1 MRGQSRKASWSQRPP
16 SPGLGTAPIGRG
28 RSWQRPRSEARPVC
42 SAVVEPGRDPGCNA
56 RSFLPLPPPQMLEQ
70 SLREEELRAQH
81 QAALLRLRQKALE
94 EKMRAERAWLNW
106 LKLQRR

>member
-1 MRGQSRKASWSQRPP
+1 M
-16 SPGLGTAPIGRG
+16 
-28 RSWQRPRSEARPVC
+28 
-42 SAVVEPGRDPGCNA
+42 EPGWDPGCNA

>member
-1 MRGQSRKASWSQRPP
+1 M
-16 SPGLGTAPIGRG
+16 
-28 RSWQRPRSEARPVC
+28 
-42 SAVVEPGRDPGCNA
+42 EPGRDPGCNA
-56 RSFLPLPPPQMLEQ
+56 RSLLPLSPPQMLEQ

>member
-1 MRGQSRKASWSQRPP
+1 MRPGQSALPQWSRAGTQGATPGASCRFPP
-16 SPGLGTAPIGRG
+16 P
-28 RSWQRPRSEARPVC
+28 
-42 SAVVEPGRDPGCNA
+42 
-56 RSFLPLPPPQMLEQ
+56 PPPQMLEQ
-70 SLREEELRAQH
+70 SLREEEELRAQQ

>member
-1 MRGQSRKASWSQRPP
+1 MRPGQSALPQWSRAGTQGATPGASCR
-16 SPGLGTAPIGRG
+16 
-28 RSWQRPRSEARPVC
+28 
-42 SAVVEPGRDPGCNA
+42 
-56 RSFLPLPPPQMLEQ
+56 FPPQMLEQ

>member
-1 MRGQSRKASWSQRPP
+1 MRPGQSALPQWSRAGTQGATPGASCCFPP
-16 SPGLGTAPIGRG
+16 
-28 RSWQRPRSEARPVC
+28 
-42 SAVVEPGRDPGCNA
+42 
-56 RSFLPLPPPQMLEQ
+56 PPPQMLEQ

>member
-1 MRGQSRKASWSQRPP
+1 
-16 SPGLGTAPIGRG
+16 
-28 RSWQRPRSEARPVC
+28 
-42 SAVVEPGRDPGCNA
+42 
-56 RSFLPLPPPQMLEQ
+56 MLEQ

-94 EKMRAERAWLNW
+94 EKMRAEHAWLNW